1 MTALWQLTLLET
13 KMFFRDKLQVFW
25 TFLFPVLM
33 IWLFGSM
40 FQEQEMGGLSFASL
54 YIPSWIGVNIVT
66 TAFFTLGT
74 VLAGYRETGVLRRY
88 HSTPLA
94 PWKILFAHTIQG
106 TVIFGFSAVVL
117 VVFGALVFDLQA
129 PEYLGSTLLALFLSI
144 ISFFPFALFLTSLAK
159 NVGTAAAISSLFL
172 NLMLFLSGAT
182 FPLEMMPDFL
192 LYVAKV
198 LPLYY
203 VIELVRAT
211 WNTSPI
217 WENMTSVYVLLSISI
232 VSILLSSKFFRW
244 SGKAE

>member
-1 MTALWQLTLLET
+1 MTALWQLTVLET

-40 FQEQEMGGLSFASL
+40 FNNQEMGGLSFASL

-88 HSTPLA
+88 QSTPLA

-106 TVIFGFSAVVL
+106 TVIFSFSAVVL
-117 VVFGALVFDLQA
+117 VVFGALMFDLKA
-129 PEYLGSTLLALFLSI
+129 PAYLGSTLIALFLSI
-144 ISFFPFALFLTSLAK
+144 VSFFPFALFLTSLAK

-182 FPLEMMPDFL
+182 FPLEMMPDVL
-192 LYVAKV
+192 QYVAKV

-217 WENMTSVYVLLSISI
+217 WENMTPVIVLSCISVVSI
-232 VSILLSSKFFRW
+232 VLSSKFFRW

>member
-1 MTALWQLTLLET
+1 MTALWQLTKLET

-40 FQEQEMGGLSFASL
+40 FQGQEMGGLTFASL

-88 HSTPLA
+88 QSTPLA

-106 TVIFGFSAVVL
+106 TVIFSFSAVVL
-117 VVFGALVFDLQA
+117 VVFGALVFDLQM
-129 PEYLGSTLLALFLSI
+129 PQYLGSTLLALLVSI

-182 FPLEMMPDFL
+182 FPLEMMPDIL
-192 LYVAKV
+192 QYVAKV

-217 WENMTSVYVLLSISI
+217 WENMAPVYVLLSISV